1 MLEKRPRFGLIML
14 AAGLSR
20 RMGGPNKLL
29 QLYSGVPLLAH
40 ALRVGEE
47 IEFADRVAVTGR
59 DCAETEALAVSFGFR
74 CVFNPRFAEGLGTS
88 IAAGSRAMLPEAEGA
103 FIALGDMPN
112 IGPDVYRALAGTFTQ
127 RAIVVPL
134 HNGARGHPVLFCKS
148 YIAQLSALSG
158 DEGARSIVRRHAR
171 SIAEVET
178 ANPGVLHDVDT
189 REDFTCNQFKS

>member
-1 MLEKRPRFGLIML
+1 ML

-29 QLYSGVPLLAH
+29 QPYRGKPLLAH
-40 ALRVGEE
+40 ALRVAEE
-47 IEFADRVAVTGR
+47 IEFADRIAVTGR
-59 DCAETEALAVSFGFR
+59 DCAETEALAASFGFR

-88 IAAGSRAMLPEAEGA
+88 IAAGVRALHPEAEGA
-103 FIALGDMPN
+103 FIALGDMPK
-112 IGPDVYRALAGTFTQ
+112 IGPEVYRALAETFTQ
-127 RAIVVPL
+127 GLIVAPL

-158 DEGARSIVRRHAR
+158 DEGARSIVHRHALCV
-171 SIAEVET
+171 AEVET

-189 REDFTCNQFKS
+189 REDFDGRRFES